1 MFQSLQALFKTVHFE
16 TKFGHLLSHHVMK
29 LNQNLAI
36 LFWLYTNK
44 TDSQN
49 NAPVY
54 CRITLD
60 GNRTQ
65 FSTGKKINLLKWE
78 GRDSK
83 AFRSDQEVIELKE
96 DLETIKG
103 DLRRLYNQLTA
114 THQMV
119 TGEMIKNAFT
129 GKGQEKKTIIQLF
142 DAFIAMY
149 KQKVDQKKAA
159 YRTLQKFYTLKFK
172 MVGFLKKEFS
182 LSDKPLCELKAS
194 FGHNL
199 KHYFSVNEHLS
210 ENTAM
215 IYIRKIKQIL
225 EFAVMRDWIKKNP
238 LKEFKCAYKN
248 PFRETLTMDEIIC
261 LRDFDFAER
270 HLSETR
276 DIFIFSCFTGYAY
289 QEVYELS
296 PDCIVT
302 GMDKNKWVVKIRQKT
317 DEKEMVP
324 LLPIAL
330 DLIEKYKADPR
341 CIAKNKILPVHTN
354 QAYNRELK
362 NVAKAAGIKKHLTTH
377 IARHTFATT
386 VTLENDVPIESVSK
400 MLGHRSIRT
409 TQIYAKVS
417 LKKLSNNMNELRSK
431 LFPVTASAETGS

>member
-1 MFQSLQALFKTVHFE
+1 
-16 TKFGHLLSHHVMK
+16 MK

-36 LFWLYTNK
+36 LFWLYANK

-65 FSTGKKINLLKWE
+65 FSTGKKINVFKWDE
-78 GRDSK
+78 RETK
-83 AFRSDQEVIELKE
+83 AYKHDQEVIELKE

-114 THQMV
+114 THEMI
-119 TGEMIKNAFT
+119 TGEMLKNAYT
-129 GKGQEKKTIIQLF
+129 GKGQEKKTIIQVF
-142 DAFIAMY
+142 DIFISMY
-149 KQKVDQKKAA
+149 KQKVDEDKAS
-159 YRTLQKFYTLKFK
+159 YSTLQKFYTLRFK
-172 MVGFLKKEFS
+172 MIAFLKKEFS
-182 LSDKPLCELKAS
+182 ISDKPLCELKPS
-194 FGHNL
+194 FGFNL
-199 KHYFSVNEHLS
+199 KHYFSVHEHLN
-210 ENTAM
+210 ENTSM

-225 EFAVMRDWIKKNP
+225 EFAVMRDWLKTNP

-248 PFRETLTMDEIIC
+248 PFRETLTMDEVIK
-261 LRDFDFAER
+261 LRDFKFKEK
-270 HLSETR
+270 HLGETR
-276 DIFIFSCFTGYAY
+276 DIFIFSCYTGFAY
-289 QEVYELS
+289 QEVYGLTA
-296 PDCIVT
+296 DCIVI
-302 GMDKNKWVVKIRQKT
+302 GMDKNKWVVKVREKT
-317 DEKEMVP
+317 GERETLP
-324 LLPIAL
+324 LLPTAL
-330 DLIEKYKADPR
+330 ELMEKYKEDPR
-341 CIAKNKILPVHTN
+341 CLASNKLLPVHTN

-362 NVAKAAGIKKHLTTH
+362 NVAKTVGIKKHLTTH

-417 LKKLSNNMNELRSK
+417 LKKLSNNMLELKKK
-431 LFPVTASAETGS
+431 LDLADPCRKIKKYRK